1 MKDKPSKTSIQH
13 LICTVALVISMTVL
27 AITVYNNQSKK
38 HAATTQSTE
47 TTVINA
53 SQNTESDTNTDWIPI
68 NDWISYRDLEPG
80 KQYYLEIRTYKLEK
94 LSNNRVER
102 TLENTSQTPFI
113 AKSSNTE
120 KTEVKYLMPKPTDSS
135 ISYRSVYS
143 LKTTRKD

>member
-1 MKDKPSKTSIQH
+1 MKDKPSKTPIQH
-13 LICTVALVISMTVL
+13 LICTVALVISITVL
-27 AITVYNNQSKK
+27 AITVYNNQYKK
-38 HAATTQSTE
+38 HTAATQSTE

-53 SQNTESDTNTDWIPI
+53 SQNTKSDANTDWIPI

-94 LSNNRVER
+94 LPNNRVER
-102 TLENTSQTPFI
+102 TLESTSQTPFI

-120 KTEVKYLMPKPTDSS
+120 KTEVKYFMPKPTDSS